1 MANCEVLF
9 VFRKP
14 ETVKF
19 KITEGDLPSILGKG
33 NVHFFLV
40 AKGKGIHKET
50 QVLLDMRSG
59 TVFIQTDKPIYS
71 PKEKV
76 KYRVIP
82 VGPDFL
88 PMKQQV
94 MVEIVNPQG
103 IRVSRE
109 RNIEAWK
116 RGFATKEFVLG
127 DIPVHGTWTIT
138 AYFSN
143 KNVANSSTTFLVKEY
158 VLPTF
163 LVRVM
168 PPSYITE
175 TDKTISVKVT
185 AKYSYGKN
193 VLGNIW
199 LRLSIIDDERKEFV
213 IDDQR
218 SMISGEEDFFI
229 SADKLIAPKEIPSFP
244 IGSKLKIFATVTERA
259 TGTKESATDLST
271 VLVKSPYTISFTNT
285 AKYFRPALSFRVQVS
300 VRFPNKRPAKDIKL
314 RFSATNSERPLAMGE
329 ISSNLANT
337 NERGEAFFTLNTPK
351 DIVDATRINVLVK
364 TQMNTVENSEAKLT
378 LEPYISAKKN
388 YIVVRPPVFVP
399 KIGSRTSIK
408 VLIPFHGE
416 INQLNYLVSAR
427 GRIVDQ
433 GTVQRNVGVETS
445 FPLSITADMAPKC
458 RIVVYFERQG
468 EIAADSALMDIEDG
482 FNNKIKI
489 EPRIIN
495 DRETDLTAFRPAL
508 DIVLRVENQK
518 QSLVG
523 IVGVDQSV
531 YYLRNKSRITHEK
544 VFKDIGNFDLG
555 CGVGSGKDN
564 GDVFYTAGLFAL
576 SSTPLLTKKR
586 NTLICPEYNP
596 SRKRRSV
603 ANKPPALIGK
613 CCKGR
618 CCGAGLLRGRSI
630 GGVIDRI
637 PSPDEIDN
645 DETQGTIRQSFPETW
660 IWKDQLTGDADKTE
674 LRFTIPDT
682 ITTWEVSALSINND
696 NGFGLSNVLH
706 LQSTRNVFIHV
717 KMPYSAQRREQIT
730 VYAVVYNYYEVKAR
744 ANIFLKGHS
753 TFCSVAKPGERSS
766 RISVVIDPKSAIAIP
781 FVIIPLTIGTIP
793 IEFQAFTRDNF
804 GEQTSD
810 HIIKELLVVPEGV
823 PKESVHSITL
833 DPQGRLE
840 SKNKKEENTKVKGR
854 KGNQPYTYDLKI
866 PEDFVKDSQLVTVY
880 VTGNM
885 MGAAVED
892 IIKGGLNNLVRLPTG
907 CGEQTMIRMAPTVY
921 VLRYLTS
928 IKNGVTSEIEKKA
941 YSFMRSGYNHEL
953 KWRRT
958 DNSYS
963 VWGQRTPASTWLTAF
978 VNKVFCQAREFIKDD
993 IDENI
998 VCDSLKFLESIQ
1010 EPDGS
1015 FPEGYA
1021 VRHRDMIIQ
1030 QPGDTACETK
1040 ALHTLHGGVESKL
1053 SLTAFVIISLMECS
1067 TACPRYDTV
1076 IISKARSFLESQ
1088 MPQITSGYL
1097 MSLVAYSLSIANSPV
1112 KNAAYNKLA
1121 GMLIQDTSE
1130 DRDAMYIKDGGPA
1143 LCVEAT
1149 SYALLTMMSLKETD
1163 AAGPLVVWLT
1173 KQRNAKGSFYSTQI
1187 KVEPRKIDDRE
1198 TDLTAFRPAL
1208 NFVLRVENQ
1217 KQSLVGIVG
1226 VDQSVYYLRNKSRI
1240 THEKLNLVSKEV
1252 RKQRV
1257 NGNVAPGNIC
1267 EKLRMNYVNDNVF
1280 KDIGNFD
1287 LGCGVGSGKDNGDV
1301 FYTAGFFALS
1311 STPLLTKKRNSKLVF
1326 LNRNLPEYNP
1336 SRKRRSVANK
1346 ALRGRTIGGAIDLI
1360 PSPDEIDTDETQL
1373 TLRQSFPETWIWK
1386 DQLTGQIYSE
1396 RPRVICSVA
1405 KPGKRSSRISVV
1417 IEPKSA
1423 IAIPFVIIPLTI
1435 GTIPIEFQ
1443 AFTKDNFVDKTESDR
1458 VIKELLVVP
1467 EGVPKESVH
1476 SITLDPQGR
1485 LESKN
1490 KKEENTKG
1498 RKRNQLNTYD
1508 LKIPEDFVK
1517 DSQLVTVYVT
1527 GNMMGAAVED
1537 IIKGGLN
1544 NLVRLPTGCGEQTMI
1559 RMAPTVYVLRY
1570 LTSIKNGVTSEIE
1583 KKAYSFMRS
1592 GYNHE
1597 LKWRRTD
1604 NSYSVWGQRTPAS
1617 TWLTA
1622 FVNKVFCQ
1630 AREFIK
1636 DDIDENIVCDSLKFL
1651 ESIQEPDGSFP
1662 EGYAVRHREMIVQQ
1676 PGDTACETKA
1686 LQTLH
1691 DTVIISKARSFLES
1705 QMPQITSG
1713 YLMSLVAYSL
1723 SIANSPVKNAAYNK
1737 LAGMLLQDTSE
1748 DRDAMY
1754 IKDGGPALC
1763 VEATSYAL
1771 LTMMSLKETDAAG
1784 PLVVWLTK
1792 QRNAKG
1798 SFYSTQDTVVALQA
1812 LSEYSSKTAG
1822 GELDLTV
1829 TVTSAKDADIV
1840 RSFRVKAENALVRQQ
1855 TDITGALPG
1864 RVFIDTK
1871 GKGTAQ
1877 LQIVTTYNQ
1886 PSSKNERCG
1895 YVIKVKTNEG
1905 INNLVSDAPDG
1916 AKLKQLKKKKSKK
1929 CKKRK
1934 GKKSRRRMKCK
1945 KNKKTKRNQQKD
1957 QVANEITVDVC
1968 ATHKFANGS
1977 SMTIVDVGLLT
1988 GFKPDQKSLKALLS
2002 KDQNPRIDHYEEN
2015 DRGVVF
2021 YLGKISNTKKTC
2033 ITFVTK
2039 RVFSVGDLLPVPV
2052 KVYDYYEP
2060 SDSCTVFYG
2069 PKANSQLLGTI
2080 CDDDDKCQC
2089 SQATCADEPTTNVI
2103 VLKKKACLDADFV
2116 FTGVIKA
2123 IEDQNSW
2130 ERVAVRVEKIH
2141 KEGKVDYSVGG
2152 KLHVYKTK
2160 ACVYPE
2166 LKVNKKYLIMLKDG
2180 IKYVIDKEAFI
2191 LAWPD
2196 HSKKKQ
2202 KLRNALSEVQ
2212 QGDVC
2217 DKL

>member
-1 MANCEVLF
+1 MANCEVLS

-19 KITEGDLPSILGKG
+19 KITDGDLPNILGKG
-33 NVHFFLV
+33 NLHFFLV

-168 PPSYITE
+168 PPSYIAE
-175 TDKTISVKVT
+175 TDKTISIKVT

-193 VLGNIW
+193 VLGNIR
-199 LRLSIIDDERKEFV
+199 LRLSIIDGERKEII

-218 SMISGEEDFFI
+218 TMISGEEVFLI
-229 SADKLIAPKEIPSFP
+229 SADKLLAPKEIPSFP
-244 IGSKLKIFATVTERA
+244 IGSKLKIFAAVTERA
-259 TGTKESATDLST
+259 TGTKESATDIST

-300 VRFPNKRPAKDIKL
+300 VRFPNKKPAKDVKL

-329 ISSNLANT
+329 SSSNLANT

-364 TQMNTVENSEAKLT
+364 TEMNTVENSEAKLT

-388 YIVVRPPVFVP
+388 YIVVRPPVVVP

-489 EPRIIN
+489 EPRKID
-495 DRETDLTAFRPAL
+495 DRETDETAFRPAL
-508 DIVLRVENQK
+508 DFVLRVENQK

-564 GDVFYTAGLFAL
+564 GDVFHTAGLFAL

-586 NTLICPEYNP
+586 NTVICPEYNP

-603 ANKPPALIGK
+603 ANKAPALIGK

-618 CCGAGLLRGRSI
+618 CCGAGLLRGRTI
-630 GGVIDRI
+630 GGVIDWI

-645 DETQGTIRQSFPETW
+645 DETQVTIRQSFPETW

-730 VYAVVYNYYEVKAR
+730 VYAVVYNYYEVKTR

-793 IEFQAFTRDNF
+793 IEFQAFTTDM
-804 GEQTSD
+804 SD
-810 HIIKELLVVPEGV
+810 RIIKELLVVPEGV

-854 KGNQPYTYDLKI
+854 KGNQ
-866 PEDFVKDSQLVTVY
+866 
-880 VTGNM
+880 
-885 MGAAVED
+885 
-892 IIKGGLNNLVRLPTG
+892 
-907 CGEQTMIRMAPTVY
+907 
-921 VLRYLTS
+921 
-928 IKNGVTSEIEKKA
+928 
-941 YSFMRSGYNHEL
+941 
-953 KWRRT
+953 
-958 DNSYS
+958 
-963 VWGQRTPASTWLTAF
+963 
-978 VNKVFCQAREFIKDD
+978 
-993 IDENI
+993 
-998 VCDSLKFLESIQ
+998 
-1010 EPDGS
+1010 
-1015 FPEGYA
+1015 
-1021 VRHRDMIIQ
+1021 
-1030 QPGDTACETK
+1030 
-1040 ALHTLHGGVESKL
+1040 
-1053 SLTAFVIISLMECS
+1053 
-1067 TACPRYDTV
+1067 
-1076 IISKARSFLESQ
+1076 
-1088 MPQITSGYL
+1088 
-1097 MSLVAYSLSIANSPV
+1097 
-1112 KNAAYNKLA
+1112 
-1121 GMLIQDTSE
+1121 
-1130 DRDAMYIKDGGPA
+1130 
-1143 LCVEAT
+1143 
-1149 SYALLTMMSLKETD
+1149 
-1163 AAGPLVVWLT
+1163 
-1173 KQRNAKGSFYSTQI
+1173 
-1187 KVEPRKIDDRE
+1187 
-1198 TDLTAFRPAL
+1198 
-1208 NFVLRVENQ
+1208 
-1217 KQSLVGIVG
+1217 
-1226 VDQSVYYLRNKSRI
+1226 
-1240 THEKLNLVSKEV
+1240 
-1252 RKQRV
+1252 
-1257 NGNVAPGNIC
+1257 
-1267 EKLRMNYVNDNVF
+1267 
-1280 KDIGNFD
+1280 
-1287 LGCGVGSGKDNGDV
+1287 
-1301 FYTAGFFALS
+1301 
-1311 STPLLTKKRNSKLVF
+1311 
-1326 LNRNLPEYNP
+1326 
-1336 SRKRRSVANK
+1336 
-1346 ALRGRTIGGAIDLI
+1346 
-1360 PSPDEIDTDETQL
+1360 
-1373 TLRQSFPETWIWK
+1373 
-1386 DQLTGQIYSE
+1386 
-1396 RPRVICSVA
+1396 
-1405 KPGKRSSRISVV
+1405 
-1417 IEPKSA
+1417 
-1423 IAIPFVIIPLTI
+1423 
-1435 GTIPIEFQ
+1435 
-1443 AFTKDNFVDKTESDR
+1443 
-1458 VIKELLVVP
+1458 
-1467 EGVPKESVH
+1467 
-1476 SITLDPQGR
+1476 
-1485 LESKN
+1485 
-1490 KKEENTKG
+1490 
-1498 RKRNQLNTYD
+1498 LNTYD

-1517 DSQLVTVYVT
+1517 DSQLVKVYVT

-1662 EGYAVRHREMIVQQ
+1662 EGYAVRHREMIIQQ
-1676 PGDTACETKA
+1676 SGDTACETKA
-1686 LQTLH
+1686 LHTLH
-1691 DTVIISKARSFLES
+1691 DTVIISKGRSFLES

-1737 LAGMLLQDTSE
+1737 LAGMLIQDTSE

-1916 AKLKQLKKKKSKK
+1916 AKLKPLKKKKSKK

-1934 GKKSRRRMKCK
+1934 GKKGRRRRKCK

-2015 DRGVVF
+2015 DRSVVF

-2080 CDDDDKCQC
+2080 CDDDDECQC
-2089 SQATCADEPTTNVI
+2089 SQGTCADEPTTNAI

-2141 KEGKVDYSVGG
+2141 KKGKFDYSVGG